1 MTPRWFQFFY
11 LFTATWG
18 RFPFW
23 PIFHMGWFN
32 HHPNSFYWQ
41 KRLNH
46 QPRPPSLWLN
56 YQYIYHPEKHLAIWR
71 WTAWLD
77 MMMQILWNPFFFW
90 NDFKG
95 TIWTMKQNFK
105 SVSWCLRW
113 SENSQRGYSLEE
125 GMLPLS
131 EGNSSRYICCC
142 LRIYLYTCV
151 SILQYWNQNGDW
163 IPLPGRNLDAMTCI
177 LTFQKE
183 LWRRCAANNLSKST
197 SFTRFLFAFFFFFG
211 FRTV

>member
-1 MTPRWFQFFY
+1 MTELSIHISSRKTFGNLTMNCMVGHDDANFMEP
-11 LFTATWG
+11 L
-18 RFPFW
+18 
-23 PIFHMGWFN
+23 
-32 HHPNSFYWQ
+32 
-41 KRLNH
+41 
-46 QPRPPSLWLN
+46 
-56 YQYIYHPEKHLAIWR
+56 
-71 WTAWLD
+71 
-77 MMMQILWNPFFFW
+77 FFW

-113 SENSQRGYSLEE
+113 SENSQSGYSLEE

-163 IPLPGRNLDAMTCI
+163 ILLPGRNLDAMTCI

-197 SFTRFLFAFFFFFG
+197 SFTRFLFAFFFFRISNRVTSERRLFHA
-211 FRTV
+211 FSMTDV